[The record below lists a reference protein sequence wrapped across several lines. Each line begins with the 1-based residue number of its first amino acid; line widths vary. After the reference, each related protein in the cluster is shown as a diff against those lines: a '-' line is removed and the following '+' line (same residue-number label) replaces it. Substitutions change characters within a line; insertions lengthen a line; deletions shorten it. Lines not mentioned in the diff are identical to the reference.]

1 MKLIRNL
8 LSLAGISVL
17 ATSCA
22 SIPKNSLPK
31 LSDAP
36 ASDAKKVPLTYI
48 HKSGHNLTGSRA
60 EFAPAANET
69 LAQALVTAAQKSGRF
84 SSVTA
89 AGKGGAVHLD
99 VDMLNHGNG
108 TAAAISGFI
117 SGFTFLTIPG
127 FATDNYKLTATARS
141 ASGKSRQY
149 VLEDGMTTVFWLPLV
164 VATPFSFPATVAPK
178 VQENMYRNLFQN
190 MENDGILPKAAN

>member
-1 MKLIRNL
+1 MKSLRHL
-8 LSLAGISVL
+8 VSLAGISVL

-22 SIPKNSLPK
+22 TFPNNRLPK
-31 LSDAP
+31 VADTP
-36 ASDAKKVPLTYI
+36 ATGTKKVSLSYS
-48 HKSGHNLTGSRA
+48 HKSGHNLTGNRA
-60 EFAPAANET
+60 EFAPAANEK
-69 LAQALVTAAQKSGRF
+69 LAQAHVKTAQKSERF

-89 AGKGGAVHLD
+89 GKGGDVHLD

-141 ASGKSRQY
+141 SSGKSRQY
-149 VLEDGMTTVFWLPLV
+149 VLEDGMTTMFWLPLI
-164 VATPFSFPATVAPK
+164 VATPFSFPTTVAPK
-178 VQENMYRNLFQN
+178 VQENMYRNLYRN